1 MGEIELDF
9 EMDDL
14 ENNIMEED
22 ETIIK
27 LKKELWNMQEC
38 RRKESI
44 EQEKSLVTLKKE
56 IDLLKEG
63 RDKEIADHADAL
75 RQMKKEMRSLKEEKR
90 RERKCHYTFLLDKM
104 KTHDYKLMCVHH

>member
-90 RERKCHYTFLLDKM
+90 REREAQSPMACLPVTRFVK
-104 KTHDYKLMCVHH
+104 